1 MLLRL
6 TLLSLSVVKVN
17 SNSLFDPDYGSI
29 WKDSQVYIYKREF
42 FHGRQEMEEIETYK
56 TWEAEPVKTWVCKL
70 P

>member
-6 TLLSLSVVKVN
+6 TLLSLSVVKVY
-17 SNSLFDPDYGSI
+17 SLFDSDYGSI

-56 TWEAEPVKTWVCKL
+56 TWEAEPVKKWVRKL